1 VVAGTGG
8 AGALMLFV
16 VPTPLGNLED
26 MTARALRVL
35 KESKVIFCEDTRRTK
50 NLMNHFGLSNPLER
64 YDENDPR
71 SVDKM
76 LERIARGEQV
86 SLVSDGGLPGVSDP
100 GRKIVA
106 AARRAGFP
114 VTALP
119 GPSAVAAAV
128 AGSGLP
134 GDSFIFL
141 GFLPRTPSKRRK
153 ALEAAAALSRTIVL
167 YESPFRVVDLLEDVV
182 MAVGKDSQVV
192 AVRELSKIH
201 EEWIRGTASSVKEN
215 LASRPEILGEFVIVL
230 HPDPEP
236 SHA

>member
-1 VVAGTGG
+1 
-8 AGALMLFV
+8 MLFV

-26 MTARALRVL
+26 MSARSLRVL
-35 KESKVIFCEDTRRTK
+35 KESKVIFCEDTRRTR
-50 NLMNHFGLSNPLER
+50 NLMSHFGISVPLER

-76 LERIARGEQV
+76 LERLARGENV

-100 GRKIVA
+100 GRKVVA
-106 AARRAGFP
+106 AARRQDIP

-119 GPSAVAAAV
+119 GSCAVATAV

-153 ALEAAAALSRTIVL
+153 ALEASVPLNRTIVI
-167 YESPFRVVDLLEDVV
+167 YESPFRVLELLEDVI
-182 MAVGKDSQVV
+182 MAVGASSQVV
-192 AVRELSKIH
+192 AVREISKLH
-201 EEWIRGTASSVKEN
+201 EEYIRGTAQSVRDN
-215 LASRPEILGEFVIVL
+215 LAARKEILGEFVIVL

-236 SHA
+236 PPA

>member
-1 VVAGTGG
+1 MVARAG
-8 AGALMLFV
+8 GALMLYV

-26 MTARALRVL
+26 MTARALRTL
-35 KESKVIFCEDTRRTK
+35 KESKVVFCEDTRRTRH
-50 NLMNHFGLSNPLER
+50 LMSHFGLGIPLER

-71 SVDKM
+71 SVDKL
-76 LERIARGEQV
+76 LERVRRGDAV

-100 GRKIVA
+100 GRKAVA
-106 AARRAGFP
+106 AARREGLP

-119 GPSAVAAAV
+119 GPCAVATAV

-141 GFLPRTPSKRRK
+141 GFLPRTSSKRRK
-153 ALEAAAALSRTIVL
+153 ALEASKLLDRTIVI
-167 YESPFRVVDLLEDVV
+167 YESPFRVLELLEDVI
-182 MAVGKDSQVV
+182 MAVGASAQVV

-201 EEWIRGTASSVKEN
+201 EEWIRGTAASVREN
-215 LASRPEILGEFVIVL
+215 LAARAEILGEFVIVL

>member
-1 VVAGTGG
+1 
-8 AGALMLFV
+8 MLYV

-26 MTARALRVL
+26 MTARALRIL
-35 KESKVIFCEDTRRTK
+35 KESKVVFCEDTRRTR
-50 NLMNHFGLSNPLER
+50 NLMSHFGLNAPLER

-71 SVDKM
+71 SVDKL
-76 LERIARGEQV
+76 LERVRRGDTV

-100 GRKIVA
+100 GRKAVA
-106 AARRAGFP
+106 AARREGLP

-119 GPSAVAAAV
+119 GPCAVATAV

-141 GFLPRTPSKRRK
+141 GFLPRTSSKRRK
-153 ALEAAAALSRTIVL
+153 ALEASVPLNRTIVI
-167 YESPFRVVDLLEDVV
+167 YESPFRVVELLEDVI
-182 MAVGKDSQVV
+182 MSVGASSQVV
-192 AVRELSKIH
+192 AVREISKIH
-201 EEWIRGTASSVKEN
+201 EEYLRGTAQSVRDN
-215 LASRPEILGEFVIVL
+215 LAARPEILGEFVIVL

>member
-1 VVAGTGG
+1 MVAAADG

-26 MTARALRVL
+26 MTARSLRVL
-35 KESKVIFCEDTRRTK
+35 KESKVVFCEDTRRTR
-50 NLMNHFGLSNPLER
+50 NLMSHFGLDAPLER

-71 SVDKM
+71 SVDKL
-76 LERIARGEQV
+76 LERVRRGDAV

-100 GRKIVA
+100 GRKAVA
-106 AARRAGFP
+106 AARRENLA

-119 GPSAVAAAV
+119 GPCAVATAV

-134 GDSFIFL
+134 GDSFVFL
-141 GFLPRTPSKRRK
+141 GFLPRTASKRRK
-153 ALEAAAALSRTIVL
+153 ALEAAKLLERTIAI
-167 YESPFRVVDLLEDVV
+167 YESPFRVVELLEDVV
-182 MAVGKDSQVV
+182 AAVGENAQVV

-201 EEWIRGTASSVKEN
+201 EEWIRGTAAAVLKN
-215 LASRPEILGEFVIVL
+215 LVARPEILGEFVVVL

>member
-1 VVAGTGG
+1 
-8 AGALMLFV
+8 MLFV

-35 KESKVIFCEDTRRTK
+35 KESKVIFCEDTRRSR
-50 NLMNHFGLSNPLER
+50 NLMSHFGLSVPLER

-71 SVDKM
+71 SVDKLM
-76 LERIARGEQV
+76 ERVNRGDNV
-86 SLVSDGGLPGVSDP
+86 SLISDGGLPGISDP
-100 GRKIVA
+100 GRKAVA
-106 AARRAGFP
+106 AARRQGLP

-119 GPSAVAAAV
+119 GPCALATAV

-141 GFLPRTPSKRRK
+141 GFLPRTSSKRRK
-153 ALEAAAALSRTIVL
+153 ALEASKSLNRTIVI
-167 YESPFRVVDLLEDVV
+167 YESPFRVLELLEDVI
-182 MAVGKDSQVV
+182 MAVGTSAQVV

-201 EEWIRGTASSVKEN
+201 EEWIRGTAVTVRDA
-215 LASRPEILGEFVIVL
+215 LAAKPEILGEFVLVI

>member
-1 VVAGTGG
+1 
-8 AGALMLFV
+8 MLFV

-35 KESKVIFCEDTRRTK
+35 KESKVVYCEDTRRTK
-50 NLMNHFGLSNPLER
+50 NLMNHFGLTAPLER

-71 SVDKM
+71 SVDRM
-76 LERIARGEQV
+76 LERVGRGEQV

-106 AARRAGFP
+106 AARRQGYP

-119 GPSAVAAAV
+119 GPCAVATAV

-153 ALEAAAALSRTIVL
+153 ALEASAPLSRTIVL
-167 YESPFRVVDLLEDVV
+167 YESPFRVVELLEDVI
-182 MAVGKDSQVV
+182 MSVGASSQVV

-201 EEWIRGTASSVKEN
+201 EEWIRGTAQSVKDT
-215 LASRPEILGEFVIVL
+215 LASRTENLGEFVILL

>member
-1 VVAGTGG
+1 
-8 AGALMLFV
+8 MLFV

-26 MTARALRVL
+26 MTARALRTL
-35 KESKVIFCEDTRRTK
+35 KESKVIFCEDTRRTR
-50 NLMNHFGLSNPLER
+50 NLMSHFGLGVSLER

-71 SVDKM
+71 SVDKL
-76 LERIARGEQV
+76 LERVRRGDAV

-100 GRKIVA
+100 GRKAVA
-106 AARRAGFP
+106 AARREGLA

-119 GPSAVAAAV
+119 GPCAVATAV

-141 GFLPRTPSKRRK
+141 GFLSRTSSKRRK
-153 ALEAAAALSRTIVL
+153 ALEASKPLSRTIVL
-167 YESPFRVVDLLEDVV
+167 YESPFRVLELLEDVI
-182 MAVGKDSQVV
+182 MSIGANAQVV

-201 EEWIRGTASSVKEN
+201 EEWIHGTAAEVRDN
-215 LASRPEILGEFVIVL
+215 LASRAEILGEFVIVL